1 MQWFFAANAQAELR
15 GLTGFRTAAVSSSLW
30 LCGARLVIF
39 QFIFVVR
46 RIIILSDVV
55 KPKSNQAKLG

>member
-30 LCGARLVIF
+30 LAAVIIS
-39 QFIFVVR
+39 IFHAF
-46 RIIILSDVV
+46 
-55 KPKSNQAKLG
+55 PQ